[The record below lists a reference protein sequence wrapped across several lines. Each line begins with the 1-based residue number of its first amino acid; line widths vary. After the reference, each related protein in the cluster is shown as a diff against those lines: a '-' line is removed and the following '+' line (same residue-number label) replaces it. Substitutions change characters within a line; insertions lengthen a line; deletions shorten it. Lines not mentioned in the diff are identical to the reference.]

1 MLCSVPGSVV
11 HRCVKQCKRE
21 CFNVDLECIYTPRR
35 AKKWSS
41 YWDAELRWSEIKRV
55 PSIQSSSAVAVITFK
70 IFTGKKTSSIHHRLS
85 YRQKCPE
92 VVLQYADELFT
103 YNLTSLIPDWYY
115 KACWRHTAVIIF
127 YMEACLQQTRV
138 SLKRGKYSQWFK
150 TSYFT
155 IMFFVLSLKSFM
167 DLISIKP
174 PTLNISS
181 HSTSSSPRLC
191 SVYHMDSHH

>member
-1 MLCSVPGSVV
+1 MLRSVPGSVV

-21 CFNVDLECIYTPRR
+21 CFNVDLECVYTLRR

-70 IFTGKKTSSIHHRLS
+70 IFTGKKTSSIHTS

-92 VVLQYADELFT
+92 VVLQYTDELFT
-103 YNLTSLIPDWYY
+103 YNLTSLVWDWYY
-115 KACWRHTAVIIF
+115 KACWWLTAAIIF
-127 YMEACLQQTRV
+127 YMEAYLQQTRV
-138 SLKRGKYSQWFK
+138 SLKRGKYSQWGFSWRFK
-150 TSYFT
+150 TSYFA

-167 DLISIKP
+167 DLISQ
-174 PTLNISS
+174 S
-181 HSTSSSPRLC
+181 R
-191 SVYHMDSHH
+191 